1 MVGGLV
7 GQSAST
13 SFGVRDCYAKGAV
26 TGSDKVGGLI
36 GRNEGGSNITTCYAS
51 GTLVYTGAGSI
62 GSLVGDN
69 QGGSNANNYWNT
81 STTAYAGIGTGFAT
95 GATGLTA
102 VQMKQLAS
110 FAGFAFP
117 SPWLI
122 SEGVTEPH
130 FDYATA
136 GGQVGTTTSL
146 VSSINPSVS
155 GQTVIFTASVAPNT
169 ATGTVL
175 FQLGATPLPGCVAVT
190 VSAGQAQCSIS
201 TLAIGANNVSAVYS
215 GDNGNLASTSSA
227 LNQVVIPPTLDID
240 ASNSLTKY
248 DTPTDVVL
256 VVRYLFGL
264 TGSSLVTGAL
274 GGTATRTD
282 PVQIKNYLDAIRPVL
297 DVDGNGRADA
307 LTDGLLIVRHLLG
320 LNGDALIAGAVDL
333 QSGTRTLA
341 VDIHNYLQS
350 LMP

>member
-1 MVGGLV
+1 
-7 GQSAST
+7 
-13 SFGVRDCYAKGAV
+13 
-26 TGSDKVGGLI
+26 
-36 GRNEGGSNITTCYAS
+36 
-51 GTLVYTGAGSI
+51 
-62 GSLVGDN
+62 
-69 QGGSNANNYWNT
+69 
-81 STTAYAGIGTGFAT
+81 
-95 GATGLTA
+95 
-102 VQMKQLAS
+102 MKQLAS